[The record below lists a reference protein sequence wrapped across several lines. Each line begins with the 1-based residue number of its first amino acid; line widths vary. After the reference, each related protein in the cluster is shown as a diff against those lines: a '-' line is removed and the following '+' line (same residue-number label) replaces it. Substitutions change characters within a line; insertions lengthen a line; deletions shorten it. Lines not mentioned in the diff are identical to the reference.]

1 MQTAL
6 KDYDLCGGGG
16 AEAMKAKQSKTPRA
30 LSTRT
35 RMICADNT
43 GAREVQIVSVFG
55 YHGVRR
61 RQPKM
66 GLGDLAT
73 VTVKKGTP
81 DMRRKLVRA
90 VVIRQRK
97 EIKRPSG
104 LRITFDDNAVV
115 VVDEKNEPRGTEI
128 KGPVARE
135 VAERFPKIGSMATM
149 IV

>member
-1 MQTAL
+1 
-6 KDYDLCGGGG
+6 
-16 AEAMKAKQSKTPRA
+16 MKAKQSNIPRA
-30 LSTRT
+30 LSTGS
-35 RMICADNT
+35 RMTCADNT

-66 GLGDLAT
+66 GLGDIAT
-73 VTVKKGTP
+73 VSAKKGTP

-90 VVIRQRK
+90 VVIRQKK
-97 EIKRPSG
+97 EMRRPSG
-104 LRITFDDNAVV
+104 LRVGFEDNAVV

-135 VAERFPKIGSMATM
+135 VAERFPKIGSMATI